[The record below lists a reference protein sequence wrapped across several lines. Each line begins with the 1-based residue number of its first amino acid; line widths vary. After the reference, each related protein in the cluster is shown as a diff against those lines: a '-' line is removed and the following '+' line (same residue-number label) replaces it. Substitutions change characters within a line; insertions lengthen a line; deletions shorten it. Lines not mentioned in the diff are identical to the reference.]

1 MHGLVTELVY
11 WVNVTDKK
19 ALIEI
24 LYFYIIR
31 FIRNGGRDDV
41 FGRGRKPVELKIY
54 FQNI

>member
-41 FGRGRKPVELKIY
+41 FGRGRKSVELKIY

>member
-1 MHGLVTELVY
+1 MYGLVTELVY

-19 ALIEI
+19 VLIEI
-24 LYFYIIR
+24 LYFHIIR

-41 FGRGRKPVELKIY
+41 FGRGRKSVELKIY